1 MYLLHYYVQRGWKI
15 EDFLN
20 EGPLERLFYYA
31 SMEVA
36 LEEKTKMLNFGGE

>member
-15 EDFLN
+15 QDFLN
-20 EGPLERLFYYA
+20 QEPLERLFYYA

-36 LEEKTKMLNFGGE
+36 LEEKAKMYNFGGE